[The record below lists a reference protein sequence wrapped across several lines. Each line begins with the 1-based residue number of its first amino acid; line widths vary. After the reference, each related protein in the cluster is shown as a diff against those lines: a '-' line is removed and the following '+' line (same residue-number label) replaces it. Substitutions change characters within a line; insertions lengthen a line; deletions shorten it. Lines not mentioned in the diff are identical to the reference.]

1 MGVWVPYVLY
11 ILEYIKFIHLL
22 TCLQRIQ
29 HKVQIYTILMM
40 VKKWYKIHAFVSRWF
55 KFLAIIKFDKFNIYY
70 KKIYSLLPNISLVNA
85 NLVFY
90 MIFIFFCRDEA
101 KPKFGGIFVGYADK
115 ECQPA
120 SQQPQRDLLDLQQER
135 LTQHI
140 PNQ

>member
-1 MGVWVPYVLY
+1 M
-11 ILEYIKFIHLL
+11 
-22 TCLQRIQ
+22 
-29 HKVQIYTILMM
+29 
-40 VKKWYKIHAFVSRWF
+40 SRWF

-115 ECQPA
+115 ECWRVAAVAAALVAAGCGWLVSATSLSLSGLALSVSILPL
-120 SQQPQRDLLDLQQER
+120 SLSLSLSFCISV
-135 LTQHI
+135 L
-140 PNQ
+140 